1 MRPACHCS
9 CKRAEWDLS
18 KPSIALQA
26 DDSFVAVNVASKT
39 KELTTF
45 LSRDRFFVIETE
57 QDGTTFLRVSRFS
70 SWYLD
75 PAQDFTRSGP
85 IVDYCQ

>member
-1 MRPACHCS
+1 M
-9 CKRAEWDLS
+9 DLS
-18 KPSIALQA
+18 NHRFAPA

-39 KELTTF
+39 KELSTF

-57 QDGTTFLRVSRFS
+57 QDGTTFQESQGLFGI
-70 SWYLD
+70 WILT
-75 PAQDFTRSGP
+75 QDFTRSGP